1 MPPRLIDRRR
11 LLASSL
17 GLPLLS
23 MSAARAATIAEPV
36 GFPDG
41 VTFLT
46 SGPAHG
52 YISGWAKLLG
62 PYLLQ
67 GLPRGTAARHD
78 DMGGPDGVTVANAF
92 GLRIAPD
99 GATLMFAP
107 GAALLAW
114 LRGDGRVKFDPG
126 HWIAI
131 VAGVTPAVLVGRGP
145 LMRGSQPVRLAATNP
160 VGPELAAL
168 LALDLLG
175 IRAVPAPT
183 APTLDYIGQALRGG
197 SIDYALVSGP
207 KVREALA
214 SLRNQGIAPLMTLG
228 ATGAD
233 GTAVRDPLLP
243 SVPTLSEF
251 LKANGIVPTAT
262 RLAAYDAAA
271 SAARTCFVATLPDL
285 LRPSALAE
293 WRRGAGIVDDS
304 LSVASVSDPQ
314 DVRLLTNNAAAT
326 HLAAVLAGAPAIPL
340 INRLVQQR
348 SAARLG

>member
-1 MPPRLIDRRR
+1 MPPKLIDRRR
-11 LLASSL
+11 LLVSSL

-207 KVREALA
+207 KVR
-214 SLRNQGIAPLMTLG
+214 G
-228 ATGAD
+228 ARKPPQPGH
-233 GTAVRDPLLP
+233 R
-243 SVPTLSEF
+243 
-251 LKANGIVPTAT
+251 
-262 RLAAYDAAA
+262 AAYDPW
-271 SAARTCFVATLPDL
+271 SYRGGWHGGS
-285 LRPSALAE
+285 RPSAAIRADAE
-293 WRRGAGIVDDS
+293 RISQSERDCADG
-304 LSVASVSDPQ
+304 
-314 DVRLLTNNAAAT
+314 
-326 HLAAVLAGAPAIPL
+326 HAPGGL
-340 INRLVQQR
+340 
-348 SAARLG
+348 

>member
-1 MPPRLIDRRR
+1 MT
-11 LLASSL
+11 SSTDI
-17 GLPLLS
+17 P
-23 MSAARAATIAEPV
+23 TEPV
-36 GFPDG
+36 CPERMCRRWKRQRVQQVLAERVVRGNHRG
-41 VTFLT
+41 K
-46 SGPAHG
+46 G
-52 YISGWAKLLG
+52 YRNYHKQQEGG
-62 PYLLQ
+62 
-67 GLPRGTAARHD
+67 GD
-78 DMGGPDGVTVANAF
+78 D
-92 GLRIAPD
+92 
-99 GATLMFAP
+99 
-107 GAALLAW
+107 
-114 LRGDGRVKFDPG
+114 
-126 HWIAI
+126 
-131 VAGVTPAVLVGRGP
+131 
-145 LMRGSQPVRLAATNP
+145 
-160 VGPELAAL
+160 
-168 LALDLLG
+168 
-175 IRAVPAPT
+175 
-183 APTLDYIGQALRGG
+183 
-197 SIDYALVSGP
+197 P
-207 KVREALA
+207 K
-214 SLRNQGIAPLMTLG
+214 P
-228 ATGAD
+228 D